1 MPFENEFFD
10 NLNCMYLFDELS
22 HEERTERVLEFSRV
36 LKPGG
41 LLAFKHSSQL
51 GDKDQ
56 LIDVDMIELLEEKG
70 FERYNDPQN
79 ASWSKVFCLIK
90 KHASNSKSSDGFQD
104 TNLDIEVD

>member
-1 MPFENEFFD
+1 
-10 NLNCMYLFDELS
+10 MYLFDELS

-90 KHASNSKSSDGFQD
+90 KPASNSKSSDGFQD